1 MRQVVLDTETTGL
14 EVEQDHRIIE
24 IGCVELHNR
33 RLTGRSFH
41 RYLNP
46 NRDIDE
52 GALQVHGLTREQ
64 LAKEPT
70 FAQIHA
76 EFLDFVRDAELVIHN
91 APFDVAFL
99 NAELARL
106 ESGALPSGALPS
118 GALPSGALP
127 SGALPSGALRIHELC
142 RVLDTLAL
150 ARQMHPGQRNNLDAL
165 CRRYS
170 VDNSHREYHGALLD
184 ARILAEVYLAMTGGQ
199 AKLILSAD
207 FDTARSRAR
216 LDAPRR
222 FGDSVRIAVILANE
236 EELAAHEQA
245 LALLDKASG
254 GTTVWRRLDMP
265 S

>member
-14 EVEQDHRIIE
+14 EVEQNHRIIE

-46 NRDIDE
+46 DRDIDE

-76 EFLDFVRDAELVIHN
+76 EFLDFVRDAELLIHN

-106 ESGALPSGALPS
+106 ESGALQGGALK
-118 GALPSGALP
+118 G
-127 SGALPSGALRIHELC
+127 GALRIHELC

-216 LDAPRR
+216 LDAPQR
-222 FGDSVRIAVILANE
+222 FGDSVRIAVIRANE

-245 LALLDKASG
+245 LALLDRASG
-254 GTTVWRRLDMP
+254 GTTVWRRLDMSSP
-265 S
+265 SL

>member
-1 MRQVVLDTETTGL
+1 MRQIVLDTETTGL
-14 EVEQDHRIIE
+14 EVELKHRIIE
-24 IGCVELHNR
+24 IGCVELNNR

-46 NRDIDE
+46 DRDIDE

-70 FAQIHA
+70 FAQIQA

-106 ESGALPSGALPS
+106 QNGALH
-118 GALPSGALP
+118 
-127 SGALPSGALRIHELC
+127 IHELC

-150 ARQMHPGQRNNLDAL
+150 ARQMHPGQRNSLDAL
-165 CRRYS
+165 CKRYS

-216 LDAPRR
+216 LDAPHR
-222 FGDSVRIAVILANE
+222 FGDSVRIAVIRANE
-236 EELAAHEQA
+236 EEMAAHEQA
-245 LALLDKASG
+245 LALLDRASG
-254 GTTVWRRLDMP
+254 GTTVWRRLEMASP
-265 S
+265 GTHERG